1 MRGPLCRALVL
12 LALARAAVATTP
24 APTPASTCAD
34 EWGPLVGV
42 TSRNMSFPTAQYTN
56 LFDSEVTAR
65 AQRRQ
70 RQHAHARARARP
82 RRASRCESPRRAR
95 ARVSPPSHAGPLR
108 PLPARRQTD
117 LEALQEWWV
126 LDDLEYT
133 MSMRVTSTCDST
145 IRFGFQGLGG
155 AGGFMIFDVPAGA
168 DAQSAAAGH
177 VGGFPAG
184 ADFHVGNGYAS
195 TISACVVACSD
206 IRPFGLAECEPTPS
220 PTATPRRSDGGVPT
234 SSPTPSPTPS
244 PTAAPERSDGGADPA
259 VPTPSPTSR
268 LAADGRAGRSDGGAD
283 PGADGRLDRATR
295 GRSDGGAD
303 PGADALADGRAGRSD
318 GDAHFVA
325 AVRVHHQGGAAGGR
339 RRVGE

>member
-12 LALARAAVATTP
+12 LALARAAVATAP
-24 APTPASTCAD
+24 APTPAPTCAD

-65 AQRRQ
+65 AQRR
-70 RQHAHARARARP
+70 RRSTPTRARARGRVARRAASRRVARARAY
-82 RRASRCESPRRAR
+82 RRRHMLAPFA
-95 ARVSPPSHAGPLR
+95 

-168 DAQSAAAGH
+168 DAQYLQVTSAA
-177 VGGFPAG
+177 FRQD
-184 ADFHVGNGYAS
+184 ADFHVRNGYAS

-206 IRPFGLAECEPTPS
+206 IRFGLAECEPTPS
-220 PTATPRRSDGGVPT
+220 PTGHPT
-234 SSPTPSPTPS
+234 SLPTPLPGLGEDCVDDENGCADPYDCPVNPISESPGDGAYEVWGRKVCGGEGAICSSDDDCYCGDYNNANCSSSADDDCYCRRGYYCAISFINFCTPQVLPPSSLPS
-244 PTAAPERSDGGADPA
+244 PLP
-259 VPTPSPTSR
+259 
-268 LAADGRAGRSDGGAD
+268 
-283 PGADGRLDRATR
+283 
-295 GRSDGGAD
+295 
-303 PGADALADGRAGRSD
+303 
-318 GDAHFVA
+318 
-325 AVRVHHQGGAAGGR
+325 
-339 RRVGE
+339 